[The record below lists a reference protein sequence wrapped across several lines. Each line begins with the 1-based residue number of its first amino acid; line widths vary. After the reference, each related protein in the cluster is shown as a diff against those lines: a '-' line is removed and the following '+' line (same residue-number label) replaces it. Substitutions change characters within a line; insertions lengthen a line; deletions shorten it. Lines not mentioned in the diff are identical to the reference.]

1 MHRRSVL
8 VLPALVLFA
17 LLVSCFRK
25 PDDSKPP
32 VDKGTESPP
41 SPVTDLDVGLTPEE
55 TLTWRYTSEGSDL
68 VPVDL
73 LRALI
78 DVNTGRPF
86 AESMDRYGFIPSP
99 AGPENPYGLPVGW
112 SVGVPEYAPRKLDF
126 VGLNCAACHTGQLE
140 YGGQTLRIDG
150 APNMADLESFALAA
164 RDSTVDML
172 KNPVKAFLFVWRLV
186 HLEPPE
192 HASPQETFAGQ
203 LPDDTRDFLAGY
215 AAGLPA
221 DASGGASAG
230 GAPGE
235 IMAAGVA
242 SAAPTDPLV
251 EEMGANFARILNDE
265 PPVQA
270 APGEVMAA
278 GIVDDTRDKIRQVYE
293 FVEKLAALL
302 RNRIELGVRA
312 IHAFETSPVAGPG
325 RDDPWGIIRNLVFL
339 SETPLTA
346 PNTIP
351 HLFYARQFI
360 WIHADGNTNSV
371 MQRNLAQAIALG
383 AYVNPETDESTL
395 KPRNIWA
402 LEDMLDKLRSPA
414 WPESV
419 FGPIDT
425 EKAARG
431 KALFERKM
439 PGPGGGQFSC
449 ADCHAA
455 FNGKLINLDVVGTD
469 PNRAKNFLRPQDG
482 KPFADAIYET
492 VSELEAFVYQKAGIT
507 PEEARE
513 HEYADPPEWRG
524 TGKYLARRLDGL
536 WPTAPFL
543 HNASVPTLYDLL
555 LPVDQRPSSFP
566 VGHRDYDPAKVGY
579 TTDVAEPVFVFDTSA
594 DGNSNAGHE
603 FGTTLSDAERWDLV
617 EYLKTL

>member
-1 MHRRSVL
+1 MRNRRPILVQLVL
-8 VLPALVLFA
+8 VLLVLA
-17 LLVSCFRK
+17 VLVSCSRR
-25 PDDSKPP
+25 DDGKQPP
-32 VDKGTESPP
+32 RDDGGEPP
-41 SPVTDLDVGLTPEE
+41 PAPVTDLDVGLTPEE
-55 TLTWRYTSEGSDL
+55 AVAWRFTSEGSDL

-73 LRALI
+73 LRALV

-86 AESMDRYGFIPSP
+86 SESMARYGFIPSP

-112 SVGVPEYAPRKLDF
+112 TTGVPEYSPRKVDF
-126 VGLNCAACHTGQLE
+126 AGLNCSACHTGQIE
-140 YGGQTLRIDG
+140 YDGQALRIDG
-150 APNMADLESFALAA
+150 GPNMADLEGFALAA
-164 RDSTVDML
+164 KDSTVDML
-172 KNPVKAFLFVWRLV
+172 KHPVKAFLFVWRLV

-192 HASPQETFAGQ
+192 HASPEETFAGH

-215 AAGLPA
+215 AADLRQ
-221 DASGGASAG
+221 DAAG
-230 GAPGE
+230 GAPAD
-235 IMAAGVA
+235 IMAAGVSSTTGA
-242 SAAPTDPLV
+242 DPLV
-251 EEMGANFARILNDE
+251 LEMGEGFASILSGE
-265 PPVQA
+265 SPAPAPQA
-270 APGEVMAA
+270 ASLEA
-278 GIVDDTRDKIRQVYE
+278 GIVDDTRDKIAQVYE
-293 FVEKLAALL
+293 FVDKLAALL
-302 RNRIELGVRA
+302 RNRIEIGVRA

-371 MQRNLAQAIALG
+371 MQRNLAQAIGLG

-395 KPRNIWA
+395 EPRNIWV
-402 LEDMLDKLRSPA
+402 LEDLMGKLEAPA
-414 WPESV
+414 WPASV
-419 FGPIDT
+419 FGAIDAD
-425 EKAARG
+425 KAARG

-439 PGPGGGQFSC
+439 PSPGGGEFSC

-455 FNGKLINLDVVGTD
+455 FNGALIKLDVVGTD
-469 PNRAKNFLRPQDG
+469 RNRAENFLRPQDG
-482 KPFADAIYET
+482 VPFADAI
-492 VSELEAFVYQKAGIT
+492 SDKISAIEAFVFEKAGIT

-513 HEYADPPEWRG
+513 HENVDQSEWRG

-555 LPVDQRPSSFP
+555 LPADQRPSSFP

-617 EYLKTL
+617 EFLKTL